1 MAAPGSGISVYWTSG
16 DSFVVDVRAHFLT
29 TDQPYNAGGQDLG
42 PTPVELFVVS
52 LGACIGFFA
61 ERYMRRHEIDADG
74 LRVQCRFQMAEHPAR
89 VSCIDIHLALPA
101 GFPPGRRRPVH
112 RPQLDAPAPPGAG
125 RAGAGRSRRLRE
137 SESSGNT

>member
-1 MAAPGSGISVYWTSG
+1 MATPGSGISVYWTSG

-29 TDQPYNAGGQDLG
+29 TDQPYDAGGLDLG

-89 VSCIDIHLALPA
+89 VSRIDIRVALPA
-101 GFPPGRRRPVH
+101 AFPPERLGGLQAVVDRCTVH
-112 RPQLDAPAPPGAG
+112 NTMRQPPEVHVELEQVAHVG
-125 RAGAGRSRRLRE
+125 
-137 SESSGNT
+137 

>member
-101 GFPPGRRRPVH
+101 GFPPERLDGLRAVVDRCTVHNSMRQPPQVRVELEQVAPV
-112 RPQLDAPAPPGAG
+112 G
-125 RAGAGRSRRLRE
+125 
-137 SESSGNT
+137 

>member
-1 MAAPGSGISVYWTSG
+1 MTASRSGISVYWTSG

-29 TDQPYNAGGQDLG
+29 TDQPYDAGGQDLG

-52 LGACIGFFA
+52 LGACIGYFA

-89 VSCIDIHLALPA
+89 VSRIDVNLALPA
-101 GFPPGRRRPVH
+101 GFPPERLDGLRAVVDRCTVHNSMRQPPEVRVELVQPV
-112 RPQLDAPAPPGAG
+112 PVA
-125 RAGAGRSRRLRE
+125 
-137 SESSGNT
+137 